1 MKYLVALKELH
12 AGELLSIAA
21 VLLMLIAVGYGF
33 IG

>member
-21 VLLMLIAVGYGF
+21 VLLMIVAVGYGLL
-33 IG
+33 G